1 VAAGLALV
9 PIALSA
15 GESVFINNFSLD
27 DTGQWR
33 GSCIERRLMEPK
45 HTRHSNHYVHLGVM
59 ALLSFLAM
67 YALMYSMVDS
77 SANVYM
83 SFNQAY
89 MAALMAAPM
98 IVIELIVMRAM
109 YKDARLNQILIAGSV
124 FLGIGMFL
132 LIRQQT
138 AIGDRQ
144 FLRSMIPHH
153 SGAILMCREAT
164 ITDPELKALCQEI
177 VVGQQREI
185 DQMTAK
191 LSQLP

>member
-1 VAAGLALV
+1 
-9 PIALSA
+9 
-15 GESVFINNFSLD
+15 
-27 DTGQWR
+27 
-33 GSCIERRLMEPK
+33 MEPK

-83 SFNQAY
+83 SFNQVY

-191 LSQLP
+191 PSQLP

>member
-1 VAAGLALV
+1 
-9 PIALSA
+9 
-15 GESVFINNFSLD
+15 
-27 DTGQWR
+27 
-33 GSCIERRLMEPK
+33 MEPK